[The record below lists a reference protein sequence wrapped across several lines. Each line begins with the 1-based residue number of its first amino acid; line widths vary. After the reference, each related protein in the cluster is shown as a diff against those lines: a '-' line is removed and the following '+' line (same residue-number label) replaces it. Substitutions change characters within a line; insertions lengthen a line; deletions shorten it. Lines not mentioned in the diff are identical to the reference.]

1 MNKYIE
7 MDLVRVIEDLQ
18 RAVDV
23 CYTAPE
29 KDDQGY
35 PYATGYSRAAMQS
48 AITQLNSIKHRI
60 K

>member
-7 MDLVRVIEDLQ
+7 MDLVSIIETLQ

-29 KDDQGY
+29 KDDEGY